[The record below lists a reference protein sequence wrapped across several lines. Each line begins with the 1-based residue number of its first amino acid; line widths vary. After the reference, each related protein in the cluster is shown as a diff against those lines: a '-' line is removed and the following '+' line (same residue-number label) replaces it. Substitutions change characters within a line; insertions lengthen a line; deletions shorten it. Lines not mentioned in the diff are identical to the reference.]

1 MMRGEERES
10 KMIQSDDDDDDD
22 TMMMISGIIFIMKSG
37 SVCNNKE
44 MTIGKHN

>member
-22 TMMMISGIIFIMKSG
+22 TMMMISGFIFIMKSG
-37 SVCNNKE
+37 SVYV
-44 MTIGKHN
+44 